1 MTGEPFEAYVVVAD
15 VVGSREVEDRGAFDR
30 TLRDAL
36 SRMNDRHEDAAVADF
51 AVLKGVDEFAGVLA
65 TPASLVAAVTDLQ
78 AALHPVSAR
87 YAAVEGVIDV
97 GVDAGDVR
105 RMDGPAFHRADELL
119 GDLRD
124 GRFALE
130 LDEARLAGAVTAG
143 LDVVLARRENWTERQ
158 VEVVESY
165 RHHGTQRATAD
176 ALGVSQQAV
185 SRVLSQA
192 DYGRVRRAE
201 RLLADALGSD

>member
-1 MTGEPFEAYVVVAD
+1 MTGDPFEACVVVAD
-15 VVGSREVEDRGAFDR
+15 VVGSRDVEDRQALGRRLRGALAR
-30 TLRDAL
+30 V
-36 SRMNDRHEDAAVADF
+36 NDRNADELVAEF
-51 AVLKGVDEFAGVLA
+51 AVLKGVDEFAGVLT

-78 AALHPVSAR
+78 SALHPVSAR
-87 YAAVEGVIDV
+87 YAAVEGAIDV

-124 GRFALE
+124 GRFDLE
-130 LDEARLAGAVTAG
+130 LNGNRLSGAVTAG
-143 LDVVLARRENWTERQ
+143 LDVVLARREDWTERQ

-165 RHHGTQRATAD
+165 RRHGTQRATAD

-192 DYGRVRRAE
+192 DHGRVRRAE

>member
-1 MTGEPFEAYVVVAD
+1 MTGEPFEACVVVAD
-15 VVGSREVEDRGAFDR
+15 VVGSREVEDRGAFGR
-30 TLRDAL
+30 TLRNAL
-36 SRMNDRHEDAAVADF
+36 ARMNDRHADELAADF

-65 TPASLVAAVTDLQ
+65 TPTSLVAVVTDLQ

-87 YAAVEGVIDV
+87 YAAVEGTIDV
-97 GVDAGDVR
+97 EVDADDVR

-119 GDLRD
+119 ADLRD

-130 LDEARLAGAVTAG
+130 LDEARLAWAVTAG

-165 RHHGTQRATAD
+165 SRHGTQRATAD
-176 ALGVSQQAV
+176 ALDVSQQAV
-185 SRVLSQA
+185 SRVLTQA
-192 DYGRVRRAE
+192 DHGRVRRAE
-201 RLLADALGSD
+201 RLLADAMGSD